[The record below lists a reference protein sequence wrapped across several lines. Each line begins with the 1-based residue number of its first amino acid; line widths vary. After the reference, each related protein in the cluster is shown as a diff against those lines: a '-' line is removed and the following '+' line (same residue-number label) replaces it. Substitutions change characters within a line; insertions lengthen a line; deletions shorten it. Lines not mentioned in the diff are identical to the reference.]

1 MSGAKNCPETPRQ
14 KMIGMMYLVLT
25 AMLAL
30 NVSSEVLQGF
40 SLVDRSLRFS
50 IQSTNVRVQ
59 SLYGDFQ
66 SLYDLNPTKVKEWL
80 DKAHVLKQK
89 SDSIY
94 DYIQNFKYQMVRLAD
109 GSDADPNAV
118 EIEARDNLDV
128 AGQYAL
134 VQGHGTELKRRLT
147 EYRELLIEYSAG
159 DSLKKATYEMI
170 FNVDNPRDR
179 TWEQSMFEMMPLAA
193 AVTLLTKYQSD
204 IRSAEMDMVQYL
216 KAQTDA
222 SDFRVNKIEALVV
235 PNSSYVM
242 RGSNYTAK
250 IVLSAVDST
259 ARPIYYVNGEQIG
272 DDGIYELQASSVG
285 VHTYEGQI
293 QLLGNDGILRSYPF
307 ASEYMVGEP
316 AATVSNIDLNVVY
329 LGIDNKFS
337 ISVPG
342 VTSEDI
348 EVTARGARVKKSGDY
363 YIINPI
369 EDKDINIIVSA
380 YLQGNLVQMAS
391 KPYRV
396 KYIPDPKSYIR
407 YFDNGGVERQVQEGR
422 LSKRILRGDRFA
434 LIASYG
440 ADELIQANF
449 DVVSFSMTTKIG
461 TVDATGN
468 KLTKRQLDDINRLE
482 RGDLITFRN
491 IKAKGPDGK
500 IRTLGLLQVEIV

>member
-40 SLVDRSLRFS
+40 SLVDTSLRSS
-50 IQSTNVRVQ
+50 IQATDARMGA
-59 SLYGDFQ
+59 LYGSFQ

-80 DKAHVLKQK
+80 DKADVVKQK
-89 SDSIY
+89 SDSLF
-94 DYIQNFKYQMVRLAD
+94 DYIQDFKYQMIRLAD
-109 GSDADPNAV
+109 GKDADPNAV
-118 EIEARDNLDV
+118 QIEARDNLDV

-134 VQGHGTELKRRLT
+134 VEGNGKVLKRKLE
-147 EYRELLIEYSAG
+147 EYRQLLVDLSAG
-159 DSLKKATYEMI
+159 DTLKQSIYQRA
-170 FNVDNPRDR
+170 FNVDDPKGK

-204 IRSAEMDMVQYL
+204 VRSAEIDMIQYL

-235 PNSSYVM
+235 PNSNYVM
-242 RGSNYTAK
+242 KGSTYTAQ

-259 ARPIYYVNGEQIG
+259 ARPTYYVDGKQIG
-272 DDGIYELQASSVG
+272 GDGIFERPATATG
-285 VHTYEGQI
+285 VQKYEGQI
-293 QLLGNDGILRSYPF
+293 SLLGNDGIMRNYPF
-307 ASEYMVGEP
+307 ASEYTVGEP
-316 AATVSNIDLNVVY
+316 TATISNVDLNVVY

-342 VTSEDI
+342 VTAEDI
-348 EVTARGARVKKSGDY
+348 EVTARGANVQKSGAY
-363 YIINPI
+363 YIINPTQ
-369 EDKDINIIVSA
+369 DKDINIIVSA
-380 YLQGNLVQMAS
+380 RLEDKLVQMGNMQ
-391 KPYRV
+391 YRV
-396 KYIPDPKSYIR
+396 KYIPDPKSFIR
-407 YFDNGGVERQVQEGR
+407 YYDAGGVERQVQEGR
-422 LSKRILRGDRFA
+422 LSKRILRDDKFA
-434 LIASYG
+434 IIASYG

-461 TVDATGN
+461 TVDATGD
-468 KLTKRQLDDINRLE
+468 KLTNRQLQDINRLE
-482 RGDLITFRN
+482 RGDIITFRN

-500 IRTLGLLQVEIV
+500 IRTLGLLQIEIV